1 MKTIDL
7 FRAGINSI
15 LRSTKLKQREIAIR
29 LNPTYESDSAASD
42 FNNFLHNR
50 KNYSVE
56 KQVRLA
62 TLLDYTYLEVI
73 EIGEGIMLG
82 KNDTQF
88 ILDDGTTYSATVL
101 SKMTKELLSC
111 KIKELEIIQMYLVRD
126 IVKYWQTLK
135 DKEINKH

>member
-7 FRAGINSI
+7 FRAGINNI
-15 LRSTKLKQREIAIR
+15 LRSMQVKQREIAIG
-29 LNPTYESDSAASD
+29 LNPTYEPNTAASD

-62 TLLDYTYLEVI
+62 NLLDYTYIEVI
-73 EIGEGIMLG
+73 EIGEGLMLG

-88 ILDDGTTYSATVL
+88 TLEDGTIYSATVL
-101 SKMTKELLSC
+101 SKMTKELLLC
-111 KIKELEIIQMYLVRD
+111 KAKELEVIQMYLVRD
-126 IVKYWQTLK
+126 IVKYWQAVK
-135 DKEINKH
+135 NKETRQD

>member
-7 FRAGINSI
+7 FRAGINNI
-15 LRSTKLKQREIAIR
+15 LRSMKIKQREIAIK
-29 LNPTYESDSAASD
+29 LNSTYEPNTAASD

-62 TLLDYTYLEVI
+62 NLLDYTYIEVI
-73 EIGEGIMLG
+73 EIGEEVMLE
-82 KNDTQF
+82 KNNTQF
-88 ILDDGTTYSATVL
+88 TLEDGTIYSATVL

-111 KIKELEIIQMYLVRD
+111 KIKDLEIIQGYLVRD

-135 DKEINKH
+135 EKENNKH